1 MSNISF
7 QEFYQNSPVCK
18 VFSHEFE
25 LYLQNYLK
33 NKLQGTQTLL
43 SAINYTIL
51 GNAKRLRPFLLYLT
65 GSIFKIDSNILYHIG
80 LALEFLHTY
89 SLIHDDLPAL
99 DNDDIRRGK
108 PSCHKEFSEST
119 AILTGDSLLTLAFNI
134 LSDENLK
141 ITESIKLKII
151 NITSQFLGIE
161 GMIGGQELDLL
172 YTKDLARYNSLTAKD
187 ILHIHTLKTAKFIEL
202 TFQITSLIANLSP
215 KRNQHFTSFGSAVG
229 IMFQILDDIE
239 DYKQNTQSLNLLNI
253 LSKNDIKNYLTNLL
267 NQSKYDIQESSI
279 TSNDLIN
286 LQESIYFSAIS
297 LLSK

>member
-1 MSNISF
+1 
-7 QEFYQNSPVCK
+7 
-18 VFSHEFE
+18 
-25 LYLQNYLK
+25 
-33 NKLQGTQTLL
+33 
-43 SAINYTIL
+43 
-51 GNAKRLRPFLLYLT
+51 
-65 GSIFKIDSNILYHIG
+65 
-80 LALEFLHTY
+80 
-89 SLIHDDLPAL
+89 
-99 DNDDIRRGK
+99 
-108 PSCHKEFSEST
+108 
-119 AILTGDSLLTLAFNI
+119 
-134 LSDENLK
+134 
-141 ITESIKLKII
+141 
-151 NITSQFLGIE
+151 
-161 GMIGGQELDLL
+161 MIGGQELDLF

-215 KRNQHFTSFGSAVG
+215 KTNQHFTSFGSAVG

-279 TSNDLIN
+279 TSSDLIN